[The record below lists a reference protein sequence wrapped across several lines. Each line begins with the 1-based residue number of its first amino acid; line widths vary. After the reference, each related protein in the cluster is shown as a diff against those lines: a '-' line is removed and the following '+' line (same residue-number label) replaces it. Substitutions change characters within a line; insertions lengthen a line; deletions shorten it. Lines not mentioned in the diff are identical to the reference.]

1 MDLVV
6 GDDVVNLVEVT
17 NFPQT
22 PSAKLRAVCQHDN
35 HLCAFN
41 HLLIKA
47 CLGKVRDRKAKAEV
61 DAIDAEEKDATGNV
75 FTSRTVLYENARI
88 SLILRKNIA
97 MTDITNHGGSILD
110 RAGIPARLSWG
121 YLGILIFM
129 MGDGVEQGW
138 LSPYL
143 LERGMTI
150 QESASLFTVY
160 GITIA
165 ISSWFSGV
173 LAEGFGPKRTMLM
186 GVLLYILGTVGFVG
200 YAMPDL
206 DYALMLMTYAVRGFG
221 YPLFAYSFLV
231 WITYRSPKEKLGA
244 AVGWFWFVFTG
255 GLNVFGA
262 YYSSWA
268 ITELGYLNTLW
279 SSIFWVLL
287 GAFFALV
294 LTKDKFQAASAAAG
308 SRAREL
314 VKGLTIVKEEP
325 KVLLGGIVRVINT
338 TAQFAF
344 PVFLPTYMALHGF
357 STTQWL
363 QIWGTIFTSNILFN
377 LIFGF
382 VGDRLGWRNTVMWFG
397 GVGCAI
403 STLLFFYTPQF
414 ADGNFWLVLIPGI
427 LWGALLAGYVP
438 LSALVPSLVKKDKGA
453 AMAILNLGAGLPV
466 FIGPAIVG
474 LFIGVVGDA
483 GVAWI
488 LACLYLVSAIL
499 TKFITLP
506 DNVRTANH
514 MKEEVPLSA
523 SES

>member
-1 MDLVV
+1 MNEHNK
-6 GDDVVNLVEVT
+6 GA
-17 NFPQT
+17 
-22 PSAKLRAVCQHDN
+22 S
-35 HLCAFN
+35 
-41 HLLIKA
+41 LLDKA
-47 CLGKVRDRKAKAEV
+47 GMPR
-61 DAIDAEEKDATGNV
+61 
-75 FTSRTVLYENARI
+75 
-88 SLILRKNIA
+88 SLA
-97 MTDITNHGGSILD
+97 
-110 RAGIPARLSWG
+110 WG

-150 QESASLFTVY
+150 QQAASLFTVY
-160 GITIA
+160 GVTIA

-173 LAEGFGPKRTMLM
+173 LAEGFGPRRTMMM

-200 YAMPDL
+200 YGMPDL
-206 DYALMLMTYAVRGFG
+206 DFGIMLITYAVRGFG

-231 WITYRSPKEKLGA
+231 WITYKSPQQKLGA

-268 ITELGYLNTLW
+268 IVELGYLQTLW
-279 SSIFWVLL
+279 SSIFWVLV
-287 GAFFALV
+287 GAFLALA
-294 LTKDKFQAASAAAG
+294 LTRDKFLGEKNGTAS
-308 SRAREL
+308 SKAREL
-314 VKGLTIVKEEP
+314 VKGLTILKEEP
-325 KVLLGGIVRVINT
+325 KVLLGGLVRIINT

-344 PVFLPTYMALHGF
+344 PVFLPTYMAAHGF
-357 STTQWL
+357 STTEWL

-382 VGDRLGWRNTVMWFG
+382 VGDRVGWRNTVMWFG

-414 ADGNFWLVLIPGI
+414 AGGNFWIVLIPGI

-466 FIGPAIVG
+466 FVGPALVG
-474 LFIGVVGDA
+474 LFIAQLGDEGVV
-483 GVAWI
+483 WI
-488 LACLYLVSAIL
+488 LAGLYLLSAVL

-506 DNVRTANH
+506 DNVRTAH
-514 MKEEVPLSA
+514 DIKQDVVLKPTGL
-523 SES
+523 